1 MDKARA
7 IETFLAQVEKLL
19 HLPFITDAEMKSLYG
34 EDMPLVLDQLG
45 HINDLNRF
53 CQDCQSRCCP
63 AVRCEFY
70 APQFSSCPIF
80 DLRPPICRLHYCHRF
95 FTDHDTL
102 LKDMSDVFFD
112 SLLKADSLG
121 SNKVKFFDAPPLIH
135 CCPELIEST
144 RHWIESVRNGT
155 LDPEEAR
162 RVIMDETMKFRPTF
176 PPSTF
181 E

>member
-1 MDKARA
+1 LDKPKA
-7 IETFLAQVEKLL
+7 IEIFLERVEQLT
-19 HLPFITDAEMKSLYG
+19 HLPFITDDEMNTLYG
-34 EDMPLVLDQLG
+34 EEMPAVLDKLAR
-45 HINDLNRF
+45 INDDNRF

-70 APQFSSCPIF
+70 APQFKSCPIF
-80 DLRPPICRLHYCHRF
+80 ELRPPICRLHYCHRF

-102 LKDMSDVFFD
+102 LKDMSDIFFD
-112 SLLKADSLG
+112 SLIKADSLR

-155 LDPEEAR
+155 LDVEEAR
-162 RVIMDETMKFRPTF
+162 SLIMQETEKFRPTF
-176 PPSTF
+176 PLSVI